1 MDDYALLF
9 VFGEAESAQFRVN
22 RLETHEQSPALRFG
36 ENEHIH
42 VQCGQ
47 WFAMET
53 RSRGAADRVTTQRA
67 VGDKLLEDLADFLH
81 FDFKRSRATASV
93 IAFSKRANF
102 SATGSPR
109 IASRHAGFSRSALI
123 VESTGIF
130 NHGHHVYANAS
141 FLLTTFPPFVF
152 CLLNP
157 KLLPFDSDYFP
168 TLA

>member
-9 VFGEAESAQFRVN
+9 VFGGAESAQFRVN
-22 RLETHEQSPALRFG
+22 RLETHEQSSGLRLG

-53 RSRGAADRVTTQRA
+53 RGRGAADRVTTQRA

-123 VESTGIF
+123 VESTRIF